1 MAKLPPNGSR
11 RLAAQFVE
19 NRVKKKY
26 GDTLRAIQPQIL
38 AELDGDFYWSV
49 KVIDVQPAH
58 ANVGIARKYEAG
70 FMIVKH
76 GENPKKIREVLTV
89 VKYEKKPE
97 IPLVQ

>member
-19 NRVKKKY
+19 KQIHKKY
-26 GDTLRAIQPQIL
+26 GDSLKAIQPQIL
-38 AELDGDFYWSV
+38 TALDGDFYWSV
-49 KVIDVQPAH
+49 KIIDVQPAH
-58 ANVGIARKYEAG
+58 VNVGIARKYEAG

-76 GENPKKIREVLTV
+76 GDNPKKIREVLTV
-89 VKYEKKPE
+89 VKYEKKSE